1 MLRLLVTLAA
11 VKAATVCQDD
21 LTTPSTDTHAAG
33 SILLQSSQTRDR
45 DRQVWDGNTK
55 LNASRSE
62 KSYAFL
68 PWEVLYLL
76 QGDRQLLWDAPQA
89 PEAGFASLLICLSCI
104 LLTVCL
110 CAWSL
115 ASAGDDPIKGT
126 GRASLPSMRPSLE
139 PSRGQCRPPE
149 GPWPQSPPP
158 TPLPEEASL
167 SLRQRTFTSVCCP
180 DLVVPIGS
188 QSIVG
193 VPSLAAV
200 AALDAGDVLDIVDP
214 IGMPLLKVE
223 LQLRPGAEG
232 ARIRGPGV
240 RGSSGTEAPL
250 LVLRNLRPEP
260 RGSLLNINVTGD
272 LAAAAK
278 QLSSLGSAGGWVNTS
293 AMALAFLRTSGG
305 QERLEICSPDLS
317 IFASLAQEPSGKF
330 VLRSGSEE
338 TLCMIFHSTFFRES
352 QHNAIAVTD
361 GSNQVLSR
369 TCAADL
375 QVPEPG
381 RFYSL
386 QVFSGVDLGVV
397 LCCLF
402 FMEGRAIEIF

>member
-21 LTTPSTDTHAAG
+21 LITPSTDSHAAG
-33 SILLQSSQTRDR
+33 SILLQSSQIRDR
-45 DRQVWDGNTK
+45 DGQLWDGNIE
-55 LNASRSE
+55 LNTSQRE
-62 KSYAFL
+62 DSYAFL
-68 PWEVLYLL
+68 PWQVLYLL
-76 QGDRQLLWDAPQA
+76 QGDRQLLWGRTDAPSQA
-89 PEAGFASLLICLSCI
+89 QEAGFASLLICFSCL
-104 LLTVCL
+104 LLTVCV

-115 ASAGDDPIKGT
+115 GSAGDDPIKGT
-126 GRASLPSMRPSLE
+126 GGGGGPKLPSMRPSLE
-139 PSRGQCRPPE
+139 PSQGQCRPL
-149 GPWPQSPPP
+149 GPGRSPSLP
-158 TPLPEEASL
+158 TSLPEEAV
-167 SLRQRTFTSVCCP
+167 LRQQQRTFTSVCCP

-200 AALDAGDVLDIVDP
+200 AASDSGDVLDVVDP

-223 LQLRPGAEG
+223 LQLRPGTEG
-232 ARIRGPGV
+232 ANRVRGPEG
-240 RGSSGTEAPL
+240 RGSSAMEAPL

-260 RGSLLNINVTGD
+260 RGSLLNINV
-272 LAAAAK
+272 A
-278 QLSSLGSAGGWVNTS
+278 GWVNTS
-293 AMALAFLRTSGG
+293 AMALSFLRTSPGG

-338 TLCMIFHSTFFRES
+338 TLCMIFHSTFFRDL
-352 QHNAIAVTD
+352 QHNAITVTD
-361 GSNQVLSR
+361 GSSQVLSR
-369 TCAADL
+369 THAAEL

-397 LCCLF
+397 LCCLV
-402 FMEGRAIEIF
+402 FMEGRARDIF